1 MNKWVIHTI
10 ILALHRKGARV
21 YDFNYNF
28 DPENKF
34 KYYNMKT
41 NYTVL
46 RMIALALMFT
56 CNSWGQTTLAKWN
69 FNGADAASVPG
80 GGSNPLPSEG
90 SGTINLV
97 GTAATSATP
106 FAAGVNSA
114 GVGSSDPVTTNPPNL
129 AWAITNFPASGTADK
144 TSGIQINFAS
154 ANFTGIRLKFDQRLS
169 NKAGNTYVVQYTT
182 DRTAASPV
190 WVDAQTFTFTPAAT
204 GTGDVWYNTRT
215 VDLTGFTGLN
225 NNDIPALRIVAA
237 FDPIAG
243 NYLASTS
250 TSTYDG
256 TGVVRFDMVTVT
268 ADAGLSTTQ
277 FETESQAFNVSP
289 NPSNK
294 EIVRFNKEVAIEV
307 YDILGKLI
315 AKANNTSTLDTSA
328 FNSGVY
334 MIKTA
339 AGETQKLIVR

>member
-1 MNKWVIHTI
+1 
-10 ILALHRKGARV
+10 
-21 YDFNYNF
+21 
-28 DPENKF
+28 
-34 KYYNMKT
+34 MKT

-46 RMIALALMFT
+46 KMVALTLMFT
-56 CNSWGQTTLAKWN
+56 CNSWAQTTLAKWN

-90 SGTINLV
+90 SGTIGLI

-129 AWAITNFPASGTADK
+129 AWAITSFPAAGTNNK

-154 ANFTGIRLKFDQRLS
+154 ANYTGIRLKFDQRLS

-182 DRTAASPV
+182 DRLAASPV

-204 GTGDVWYNTRT
+204 GTGDVWYNSRT
-215 VDLTGFTGLN
+215 VDLTGVTGLD
-225 NNDIPALRIVAA
+225 NNDMPALRIVAA
-237 FDPIAG
+237 FDPNTG
-243 NYLASTS
+243 DYLASTS

-268 ADAGLSTTQ
+268 ADASLSNAQ
-277 FETESQAFNVSP
+277 FEAENQAFTVSP

-294 EIVRFNKEVAIEV
+294 EIVSFNKTVDIEV
-307 YDILGKLI
+307 YDVLGKLV
-315 AKANNTSTLDTSA
+315 AKANNTSKLDTTT

-334 MIKTA
+334 LIKTTNGA
-339 AGETQKLIVR
+339 IQKLVVK

>member
-1 MNKWVIHTI
+1 
-10 ILALHRKGARV
+10 
-21 YDFNYNF
+21 
-28 DPENKF
+28 
-34 KYYNMKT
+34 MKT
-41 NYTVL
+41 NYTVFK
-46 RMIALALMFT
+46 MIALALMFT

-90 SGTINLV
+90 SGTIGLV

-129 AWAITNFPASGTADK
+129 AWAITNFPASGTGDK

-154 ANFTGIRLKFDQRLS
+154 ANYTGIRVKFDQRLS
-169 NKAGNTYVVQYTT
+169 NKAANTYVVQYTT
-182 DRTAASPV
+182 DRLAASPV

-204 GTGDVWYNTRT
+204 GTGDVWYNSRT
-215 VDLTGFTGLN
+215 VDLTSITGLN
-225 NNDIPALRIVAA
+225 NNDMPAIRIVAS

-268 ADAGLSTTQ
+268 ADASLSTSQ
-277 FETESQAFNVSP
+277 FDTDNQAFAVSP
-289 NPSNK
+289 NPSNR
-294 EIVRFNKEVAIEV
+294 EIVSFNKAVDIEV
-307 YDILGKLI
+307 YDVLGKMI
-315 AKANNTSTLDTSA
+315 AKATQVTTLDTS
-328 FNSGVY
+328 NYNTGVY
-334 MIKTA
+334 LIKTA
-339 AGETQKLIVR
+339 TGATQKLVVK

>member
-1 MNKWVIHTI
+1 
-10 ILALHRKGARV
+10 
-21 YDFNYNF
+21 
-28 DPENKF
+28 
-34 KYYNMKT
+34 MKT
-41 NYTVL
+41 NYTVFK
-46 RMIALALMFT
+46 MIALALMFT

-90 SGTINLV
+90 SGTIGLV
-97 GTAATSATP
+97 GTATTSATP
-106 FAAGVNSA
+106 FAAGVNST

-129 AWAITNFPASGTADK
+129 AWAITNFPALGAGNK
-144 TSGIQINFAS
+144 TSGIQINFVS
-154 ANFTGIRLKFDQRLS
+154 ANYAGIKVKFDQRLS
-169 NKAGNTYVVQYTT
+169 NKAANTYVVQYTA
-182 DRTAASPV
+182 DRLAASPV
-190 WVDAQTFTFTPAAT
+190 WVDAQTFSFTPAAT
-204 GTGDVWYNTRT
+204 GTGDVWYNSRT
-215 VDLTGFTGLN
+215 VDLTGVTGLN
-225 NNDIPALRIVAA
+225 NSDMPAIRIVAA

-268 ADAGLSTTQ
+268 AETNLATTV
-277 FETESQAFNVSP
+277 FEANNNSFTVAP

-294 EIVRFNKEVAIEV
+294 EIVLFNKTVDIEV
-307 YDILGKLI
+307 YDILGKMI
-315 AKANNTSTLDTSA
+315 VKSNNTSSLDTTN

-339 AGETQKLIVR
+339 NGQTQKLIVK